1 MLPLLPLSSI
11 CIKKL
16 SPMQPRKTLDC
27 LHSAMV
33 PMWLKSPVRTKAY
46 ERVVLGYPP
55 LPLGRMVCNRP
66 QCCETNIAFALDQK
80 SPDGSVCFTLD
91 LCMDDETL
99 CKQVQLPFFLVLL
112 EHYSSHSWYPVN
124 LCDPDHS
131 RNSLTANRLPA
142 HVGISLSAGT
152 NPKTSDTRSGFSPQT
167 PTTVPEAAGSRAL
180 FLFPEVPGFQLPP
193 SASPCLLPSLTPS
206 FFPAG
211 ALEKPLQ
218 SSCRSPEVTPG
229 VAEPACFHRGT

>member
-1 MLPLLPLSSI
+1 MSELFWVIHLFPLVGWSVTGS
-11 CIKKL
+11 
-16 SPMQPRKTLDC
+16 
-27 LHSAMV
+27 H
-33 PMWLKSPVRTKAY
+33 
-46 ERVVLGYPP
+46 
-55 LPLGRMVCNRP
+55 
-66 QCCETNIAFALDQK
+66 CCETNIAFALDQK